1 MTNSEYGISER
12 ALGKGRH
19 AEGHLASMISEAGA
33 IAAAFAAAPD
43 RCAAQREHRNASDP
57 TGRGYGTG

>member
-19 AEGHLASMISEAGA
+19 AEGHLASTIGKAGA
-33 IAAAFAAAPD
+33 NAAAIAAAPD
-43 RCAAQREHRNASDP
+43 RRAAQREH
-57 TGRGYGTG
+57 